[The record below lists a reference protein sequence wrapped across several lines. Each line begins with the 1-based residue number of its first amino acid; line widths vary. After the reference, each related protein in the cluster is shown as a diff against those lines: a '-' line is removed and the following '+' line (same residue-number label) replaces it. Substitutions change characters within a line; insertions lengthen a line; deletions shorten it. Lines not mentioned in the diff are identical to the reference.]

1 MLVGWL
7 EEEEE
12 EEEEKLSLAAGPSLL
27 ANAAADLT
35 SAAVRVKH
43 LFISAP
49 PARAQIII
57 SPERTVSSLSS
68 PSLALFSFFFLSFF
82 LSSPFLFFRRVAFII
97 RLVAVNCTCRARK
110 EVARVKSGNGD

>member
-68 PSLALFSFFFLSFF
+68 PSLALFSF
-82 LSSPFLFFRRVAFII
+82 RRVAFII